1 MNEKEKKK
9 ISKLLSLVLRHA
21 PETIGLE
28 LDKNGWA
35 ATVDIVN
42 KIESKFS
49 NFTLEM
55 LREVVETNDK
65 QRFVFSED
73 ETKIRAN
80 QGHSLKTIDLDL
92 EAKEPPFTL
101 YHGTASKNMR
111 SIKASG
117 IDKRQRQHVHL
128 SADKET
134 AHKVGSRHGAPV
146 ILKIDAYQMSE
157 DGLVFFQSEN
167 GVWLTD
173 FIDPKYISQ

>member
-1 MNEKEKKK
+1 MNEKEKIK

-35 ATVDIVN
+35 ATEVIVN
-42 KIESKFS
+42 KLERKFS
-49 NFTLEM
+49 DFTLEI
-55 LREVVETNDK
+55 LQEVVKTNDK

-80 QGHSLKTIDLDL
+80 QGHSLKTIDLAL
-92 EAKEPPFTL
+92 EAKEPPHTL
-101 YHGTASKNMR
+101 YHGTASRNLE
-111 SIKASG
+111 SIMKTG
-117 IDKRQRQHVHL
+117 IDKRNRQHVHL

-134 AHKVGSRHGAPV
+134 AHKVGSRHGVPV

-173 FIDPKYISQ
+173 FIDPKYIKK